1 VAEGESVSAGQ
12 TLMILESMKMEIEIH
27 AQQAG
32 KITKV
37 LVGEGHDVQA
47 GQCLIWLEQQKE
59 ANDD

>member
-1 VAEGESVSAGQ
+1 
-12 TLMILESMKMEIEIH
+12 MEIEIH